1 MAFVSWEEA
10 RATLAH
16 DPAATCTQLAL
27 AWLSRRGTLAEDRA
41 RKRRECAIS
50 MGAIQ
55 TLLARLRAGADVC
68 TQYYGFIALASLIAE
83 RGSDESKC
91 RQRKQARKQL
101 QAYRNGAVPL
111 LLDALSAELK
121 TCSDVLDVHSAA
133 WLMLAAM
140 LTNSGGHGL
149 LHSSELTCADRRA
162 IVRAAVASPPRS
174 KDAEQSCWDLCQ
186 GDDPDDPWEDST
198 ETKASNWH
206 LALSEAFVN
215 LVVSSDECGHV
226 ARGALHGSRALD
238 ILRREATGY
247 TLGVMTPES
256 VGIQLSSAQRILGPL
271 LGLSVQTREY
281 LEYDG
286 CYDEDEDEEDEEE
299 EDSADMPDRFN
310 KDPNFIYRRGFDHS
324 AFFLEYF
331 HGGVPSGEEVDPMD
345 HPDFTEPFEK
355 WSMIREGWWTPER
368 HAECAPETRERV
380 RFLMLVAN
388 RIATEMRLSSGNA
401 GVLHEFW
408 IELIVPRALEFDAA
422 YFALTGTPFPRS
434 IPSLRS

>member
-1 MAFVSWEEA
+1 MAVVSWEEA

-41 RKRRECAIS
+41 RKRRERAVS

-83 RGSDESKC
+83 RGSDESKR

-149 LHSSELTCADRRA
+149 LHSSELTRADRRA
-162 IVRAAVASPPRS
+162 IVRAAVASPPHS
-174 KDAEQSCWDLCQ
+174 KDAEQSCWGLCQ
-186 GDDPDDPWEDST
+186 GDDPDDDPWGHST

-215 LVVSSDECGHV
+215 LVVSSDECGRV
-226 ARGALHGSRALD
+226 ARGALHDSRALD

-256 VGIQLSSAQRILGPL
+256 FRMKSSSAQRILGPL

-281 LEYDG
+281 LE

-310 KDPNFIYRRGFDHS
+310 KDPNFIYRWGFDGALRLFLDS
-324 AFFLEYF
+324 ALFL
-331 HGGVPSGEEVDPMD
+331 EVDPLA

-434 IPSLRS
+434 YPSLRA